1 MKVVVATLVGAFSV
15 IMNLRQAAAVSSQ
28 WHRCCVQV
36 LTLSLL
42 FRSLPKS
49 GKLNF
54 APDLSI
60 NETEASD
67 CGLDVFY
74 EKVFTFTF
82 TFTTLWGTHFQ
93 CMILIE
99 RLDFV
104 GLCKEEFLILKVS
117 SAIVYR
123 SRFLDTLHF
132 AFPQAVV
139 LANSDCQ
146 LENQTAIETL
156 KETLLSSL
164 HDVIN
169 CVRCDYTSRC
179 LL

>member
-82 TFTTLWGTHFQ
+82 TFTTLWGIHFQ

-117 SAIVYR
+117 SPIVSR
-123 SRFLDTLHF
+123 SRFLDIH
-132 AFPQAVV
+132 
-139 LANSDCQ
+139 C
-146 LENQTAIETL
+146 
-156 KETLLSSL
+156 TLLYP
-164 HDVIN
+164 
-169 CVRCDYTSRC
+169 R
-179 LL
+179 LLFWRTATASWRTKLP